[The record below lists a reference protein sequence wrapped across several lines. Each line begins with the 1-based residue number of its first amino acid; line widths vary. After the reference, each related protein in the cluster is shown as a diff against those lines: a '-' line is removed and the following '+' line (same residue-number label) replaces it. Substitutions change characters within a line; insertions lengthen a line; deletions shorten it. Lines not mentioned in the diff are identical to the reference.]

1 MERHKKKYVHVFI
14 TLFSP
19 RLDDEVFLALP
30 DGNQLG
36 GIQEVDAVSQ
46 VIFGGNGFVTQV
58 EAEPR
63 IAPQGYHP
71 CDDKGCRRKRL
82 LFKGVAIP
90 LVPINKGA
98 GTALDTDTAA
108 MDRKSGRPA
117 RDDGKQV
124 TSPPSGHTWA
134 RRPYTLPQR
143 HHFRKTFITFPGPLG
158 SVCIADM
165 PS

>member
-1 MERHKKKYVHVFI
+1 MDRHTIKYVPDFI
-14 TLFSP
+14 TMVYP

-71 CDDKGCRRKRL
+71 CDDKGCPRKRV
-82 LFKGVAIP
+82 LFKGDAIP
-90 LVPINKGA
+90 LIPTNKGA

-124 TSPPSGHTWA
+124 NSPPA
-134 RRPYTLPQR
+134 
-143 HHFRKTFITFPGPLG
+143 GPT
-158 SVCIADM
+158 
-165 PS
+165 